1 MTNTEIVDAAT
12 AAPLTVVDAPAWR
25 DAAASHAAEVDELT
39 AAHRSRVGAGQR
51 HPVHDFLFSYY
62 SLRPAQLRRWHPGIG
77 VGLAGATE
85 RSEWRFHRTTNGM
98 TTVDRDAMLADR
110 SDQIHF
116 MARLLAATA
125 NRPPQFGCLG
135 LHEWAMV
142 YRQSAEQLRHTDWPL
157 RLGNRGTDEVVQS
170 HQIRCSHYDAF
181 RFFTAPA
188 RPRNL
193 LQPSLPSRE
202 NLEQPGCLHAGM
214 DLYKWSYKL
223 IPAVSSELLL
233 DCFRLAR
240 DIREVDMRASPY
252 DLAALGYSP
261 IAIETAGGKA
271 EYIALQRVF
280 ADRGAPLRARLLAV
294 TSQLLG

>member
-1 MTNTEIVDAAT
+1 MTDTEIADAAT
-12 AAPLTVVDAPAWR
+12 NAPLTVLDEPAWR
-25 DAAASHAAEVDELT
+25 DAAAAHAAVVDELT
-39 AAHRSRVGAGQR
+39 AAHRGRVGAGQR

-62 SLRPAQLRRWHPGIG
+62 SLRPAQLRRWYPGIG
-77 VGLAGATE
+77 VGLAGAAE
-85 RSEWRFHRTTNGM
+85 RSDWRFHRTTDGV
-98 TTVDRDAMLADR
+98 TTVDRDAMLTDR
-110 SDQIHF
+110 ADQIHF

-125 NRPPQFGCLG
+125 ERTPQFGCLG

-142 YRQSAEQLRHTDWPL
+142 YRQSTEQLRHTDWPL
-157 RLGNRGTDEVVQS
+157 RLGNQGTDEVVQS

-181 RFFTAPA
+181 RFFTTPA

-193 LQPSLPSRE
+193 LQPSLPDRE

-223 IPAVSSELLL
+223 IPAVPSELLL

-252 DLAALGYSP
+252 DLVELGYSP
-261 IAIETAGGKA
+261 IAIETVAGKA

-280 ADRGAPLRARLLAV
+280 ADRGAPLRDRLLAV
-294 TSQLLG
+294 IGRLLG

>member
-1 MTNTEIVDAAT
+1 MTNTEIADAAT
-12 AAPLTVVDAPAWR
+12 GAPLTVLQEADWR
-25 DAAASHAAEVDELT
+25 VVAAAHAADVDELT
-39 AAHRSRVGAGQR
+39 AAHRGRVGTGQL

-62 SLRPAQLRRWHPGIG
+62 SLRPAQLRRWYPGIG
-77 VGLAGATE
+77 VGLAGAAE
-85 RSEWRFHRTTNGM
+85 RSDWRFHRTTDSV
-98 TTVDRDAMLADR
+98 TTVDRDAMLTDR
-110 SDQIHF
+110 ADQIHF

-125 NRPPQFGCLG
+125 DRSPQFGCLG

-142 YRQSAEQLRHTDWPL
+142 YRQSSGQRRHTDWPL
-157 RLGNRGTDEVVQS
+157 RLGSQGTDEVVQS

-181 RFFTAPA
+181 RFFSGPA

-193 LQPSLPSRE
+193 LQPSLPDRE

-223 IPAVSSELLL
+223 MPAVPSELLL

-252 DLAALGYSP
+252 DLAELGYSP
-261 IAIETAGGKA
+261 IAIETAAGKT

-294 TSQLLG
+294 IDRLLG